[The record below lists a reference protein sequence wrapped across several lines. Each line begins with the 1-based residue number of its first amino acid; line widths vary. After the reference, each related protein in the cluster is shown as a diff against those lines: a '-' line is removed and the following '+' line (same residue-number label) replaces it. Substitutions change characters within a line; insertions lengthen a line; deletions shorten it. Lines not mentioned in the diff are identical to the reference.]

1 MKNILLILTGL
12 VVSMPLAADQEDI
25 LFNVVSLQAEAQRQV
40 NNNEMTVYLQAEYE
54 GSDSTAVA
62 NTVNNKMQWALQQAQ
77 QFPDIELQTHSYST
91 YPVYNKNII
100 SGWRAHQSVRL
111 VGQNAKKMTDLVAI
125 LQAKLLVKNMSFAPT
140 RAAYRSAEHALI
152 EQAMAVFKAKVEI
165 IQGTMEKKNFRIVNI
180 DIVTDQRQP
189 QHRRGNAKMMTSLA
203 DSNTRPGVSSG
214 TSKVT
219 VTVSGKV
226 QFF

>member
-1 MKNILLILTGL
+1 MKIILLILTGL
-12 VVSMPLAADQEDI
+12 VISMPLAADQEDI

-40 NNNEMTVYLQAEYE
+40 DNNEMTVHLQAEYE
-54 GSDSTAVA
+54 GIDSAAVA
-62 NTVNNKMQWALQQAQ
+62 NTVNNKMQWALQQAKR
-77 QFPDIELQTHSYST
+77 FPGIEVQTHSYST

-140 RAAYRSAEHALI
+140 LAAYRSAEHALI
-152 EQAMAVFKAKVEI
+152 EQAMAAFKAKVEI
-165 IQGTMEKKNFRIVNI
+165 IQGSMEKKNFRIVNI

-189 QHRRGNAKMMTSLA
+189 QPRRGNAKMMTSLV
-203 DSNTRPGVSSG
+203 DSNMRPGVSSG

>member
-1 MKNILLILTGL
+1 MKIIILILTGL
-12 VVSMPLAADQEDI
+12 VISMPLAADQEDI

-152 EQAMAVFKAKVEI
+152 EQAMAAFKAKVEI

-189 QHRRGNAKMMTSLA
+189 QPRRGNAKMMTSLV
-203 DSNTRPGVSSG
+203 DSNMRPGVSSG

>member
-100 SGWRAHQSVRL
+100 LS
-111 VGQNAKKMTDLVAI
+111 
-125 LQAKLLVKNMSFAPT
+125 
-140 RAAYRSAEHALI
+140 LI
-152 EQAMAVFKAKVEI
+152 HI
-165 IQGTMEKKNFRIVNI
+165 
-180 DIVTDQRQP
+180 
-189 QHRRGNAKMMTSLA
+189 
-203 DSNTRPGVSSG
+203 
-214 TSKVT
+214 
-219 VTVSGKV
+219 
-226 QFF
+226 